1 MIAVGGAADFWAR
14 VKDGLESLDGPL
26 AQWEHAAAWRPDAMP
41 RMREPADLVW
51 LDAQIGAAA
60 MEVSIGWLESE
71 WPLAAMVVVQDAP
84 GGGVEWMA
92 RGVIDVILR
101 SRMAGASLGETWD
114 MVSARAGAWRRL
126 RDNLARTQRQLGAI
140 ADYVFTVII
149 EAGRPVATYHAPG
162 CLAVTG
168 YTPSDYS
175 ADPFLWHRMIHEE
188 DRPQVLDAV
197 NRVLAG
203 APGPPIE
210 HRIIHRDGSVRWVRN
225 STLVHRNAAGQIH
238 AYDGLIKDI
247 TEDRAKTEA
256 LARERILLRTLID
269 SMPDFIYAKDMS
281 SRFIVANRAVAR
293 HMGALGPDQLLG
305 KTDFDFYAADLAR
318 QYFEDERR
326 VLSSAQPLISQEE
339 FSVDVHGSPRW
350 ISSTKVPLRD
360 ASGSVTG
367 LISVGRDVTEERRAQ
382 RQLEQFFRL
391 TLDLLSVANFEGRF
405 LRLNPAWEETLGYS
419 RSELLDQPYIGFV
432 HPSDQ
437 EATRAVAERLSAGDV
452 VVTFENR
459 YRCRDGSYK
468 WLLWNACPSLA
479 ERLIYATA
487 RDITERKSAEAELQQ
502 AYGELAHRES
512 ALRQALEELRQT
524 HRALKAS
531 QLVLIQ
537 AEKMESLGTLAAGI
551 AHEVKNP
558 LQILLTGVQVL
569 QGQLAAAPG
578 PAAQV
583 LQDMR
588 EAVHRADG
596 IVRMLLNY
604 ASAHHLEPQVQ
615 PLGPIIENAS
625 GLVKYPL
632 QQHRVDFE
640 KDVPESLP
648 DLSLDRAKMEQV
660 FVNIFMNAIDAMPD
674 GGRLAVKARAVREA
688 PEGLDREFPP
698 GAELVQISILD
709 TGSGISEECL
719 AKVFDPFFTT
729 KPVGQGTGLG
739 LSVVRQIITWHGGH
753 VRIGNRLPRGARVDI
768 YLSPAHRPSVERIET
783 HQEYSI

>member
-1 MIAVGGAADFWAR
+1 
-14 VKDGLESLDGPL
+14 
-26 AQWEHAAAWRPDAMP
+26 MP
-41 RMREPADLVW
+41 KRREPADLVW
-51 LDAQIGAAA
+51 LDAQMGAAPIA
-60 MEVSIGWLESE
+60 DSIRWFESE
-71 WPLAAMVVVQDAP
+71 WPLAAMVVVEDSP
-84 GGGVEWMA
+84 GSGVGWVA
-92 RGVIDVILR
+92 QGVIDVIPR

-114 MVSARAGAWRRL
+114 LVRARAGAWTRL

-140 ADYVFTVII
+140 TDYVFTVII
-149 EAGRPVATYHAPG
+149 EGGRPVATYHAPG

-168 YTPSDYS
+168 YTPADYS

-188 DRPQVLDAV
+188 DRPRVLEAV
-197 NRVLAG
+197 NRVLSG

-225 STLVHRNAAGQIH
+225 STVVHRNAAGQIH

-269 SMPDFIYAKDMS
+269 SMPDFIYAKDIS
-281 SRFIVANRAVAR
+281 SRFVVANRSVAR

-305 KTDFDFYAADLAR
+305 KTDFDFYSVELAR

-326 VLSSAQPLISQEE
+326 VLSSGQSLISQEE

-360 ASGSVTG
+360 AGGGVTG

-391 TLDLLSVANFEGRF
+391 TLDLLCVANFEGRF
-405 LRLNPAWEETLGYS
+405 LRLNPAWEETLGYP
-419 RSELLDQPYIGFV
+419 RPELLDQPYIGFV

-437 EATRAVAERLSAGDV
+437 EATLAVAERLSAGEML
-452 VVTFENR
+452 VTFENR

-468 WLLWNACPSLA
+468 WLLWNACPSMA
-479 ERLIYATA
+479 EKLIYATA

-502 AYGELAHRES
+502 AYGELAERES

-558 LQILLTGVQVL
+558 LQILLTGVQLL
-569 QGQLAAAPG
+569 QGQLGATPG

-604 ASAHHLEPQVQ
+604 ASAHHLEPQTQ
-615 PLGPIIENAS
+615 PLGPIIENAC

-640 KDVPESLP
+640 KDVPETLP
-648 DLSLDRAKMEQV
+648 NLSMDRAKMEQV
-660 FVNIFMNAIDAMPD
+660 FVNIFINAIDAMPD
-674 GGRLAVKARAVREA
+674 GGKLTVKARTIREA
-688 PEGLDREFPP
+688 PEGLVREFPP
-698 GAELVQISILD
+698 GAVLVRISILD

-719 AKVFDPFFTT
+719 GKVFDPFFTT

-753 VRIGNRLPRGARVDI
+753 VRIRNRLPRGTRVDI
-768 YLSPAHRPSVERIET
+768 YLSPTHRPSEERIET